1 MKIVVLKGGISSERE
16 ISLLSGDNIAKTLE
30 ENGHDVI
37 CLDTILPLEQVE
49 HRIDPTPDLFENGE
63 SNLVELLSC
72 PDVQSAGFIFNALH
86 GGSGE
91 NGVVS
96 GILETMGFK
105 FNGSGVE
112 GCAIAM
118 DKVVSKVLFE
128 KYNIPTPEWRHFNR
142 VEIIENGK
150 IIEKILDTFDFPIVI
165 KPAHEGSTVGLSIVS
180 DGKELNPAIDEAL
193 KYNNEL
199 IVEKYIKGRELT
211 VAILEDSALPIIEII
226 PKHGIYDYECKYTS
240 GMSEYRV
247 PAKIESKLTQRI
259 QELSVVAFK
268 ILKCY
273 GYGRADLRLG
283 EDGIPY
289 FLEMNAMPGMTAI
302 SLVPK
307 AAKAIGIS
315 FGDLLGKIIELGIER

>member
-16 ISLLSGDNIAKTLE
+16 ISLLSGDNIAKALE
-30 ENGHDVI
+30 ENGHNVI
-37 CLDTILPLEQVE
+37 CLDTVLPLEQID
-49 HRIDPTPDLFENGE
+49 HHIDPTPDLVENGE
-63 SNLVELLSC
+63 SNLVKLLSC
-72 PDVQSAGFIFNALH
+72 PDIQSADFIFNALH
-86 GGSGE
+86 GGIGE

-96 GILETMGFK
+96 GILEIMGYK

-128 KYNIPTPEWRHFNR
+128 KYRIPTPKWRHFNR

-150 IIEKILDTFDFPIVI
+150 IIEKILNAFDFPIVI
-165 KPAHEGSTVGLSIVS
+165 KPAHEGSTVGLTIVS
-180 DGKELNPAIDEAL
+180 DGKELNPAIDKAL
-193 KYNNEL
+193 EYNNEL

-211 VAILEDSALPIIEII
+211 VAILGNNALPIIEII

-240 GMSEYRV
+240 GMSEYQV
-247 PAKIESKLTQRI
+247 PAKIDNKLTQHI
-259 QELSVVAFK
+259 QELSIIAFK
-268 ILKCY
+268 VLKCY

-289 FLEMNAMPGMTAI
+289 FLEMNTMPGMTAL

-307 AAKAIGIS
+307 AAKATGIS
-315 FGDLLGKIIELGIER
+315 FVDLLEKIIELGIKK

>member
-1 MKIVVLKGGISSERE
+1 MKIVVLKGGTSSERE
-16 ISLLSGDNIAKTLE
+16 VSVLSGDNIAKALE
-30 ENGHDVI
+30 KNGHDVI
-37 CLDTILPLEQVE
+37 CLDTVLPLEQIDR
-49 HRIDPTPDLFENGE
+49 HIDPTPDLVENGE
-63 SNLVELLSC
+63 INLVKLLSC
-72 PDVQSAGFIFNALH
+72 PDIQSVDFIFNALH

-96 GILETMGFK
+96 GILETMGYK
-105 FNGSGVE
+105 YNGSGVE

-118 DKVVSKVLFE
+118 DKVISKVLFE
-128 KYNIPTPEWRHFNR
+128 KYKIPTPEWRHFNR

-165 KPAHEGSTVGLSIVS
+165 KPAHEGSTVGLTIVS
-180 DGKELNPAIDEAL
+180 DGKELNPAINKAL

-240 GMSEYRV
+240 GMSKYQV
-247 PAKIESKLTQRI
+247 PAKIDDKLAQHI
-259 QELSVVAFK
+259 QKLSIIAFK
-268 ILKCY
+268 VLKCY

-289 FLEMNAMPGMTAI
+289 FLEMNAMPGMTSI

-307 AAKAIGIS
+307 AAKSIGIS
-315 FGDLLGKIIELGIER
+315 FSDLLEKIIELGIER

>member
-49 HRIDPTPDLFENGE
+49 HRIDPTPNLFENGE

-72 PDVQSAGFIFNALH
+72 PDVQSADFIFNALH

-150 IIEKILDTFDFPIVI
+150 IIEKIIDTFDFPIVI

-180 DGKELNPAIDEAL
+180 DGKELNPAIDKAL

-240 GMSEYRV
+240 GMSEYQV

-283 EDGIPY
+283 EDGTPY